1 MKRSKGSAG
10 PSPAADSV
18 VHAEFPLAALIL
30 GAGVLDGGEIGRIV
44 GERTRQRRLAL
55 GLRQWDLA
63 EAIGTHPQRISQYE
77 QGGAPLAMS
86 TLAKIARALGVALI
100 SFVK

>member
-1 MKRSKGSAG
+1 MRG
-10 PSPAADSV
+10 
-18 VHAEFPLAALIL
+18 
-30 GAGVLDGGEIGRIV
+30 GGEIDRIV
-44 GERTRQRRLAL
+44 GERIRQRRLAL
-55 GLRQWDLA
+55 RLTQRDLA